1 MKGVRIFVRA
11 FFEKIVNH
19 QKLIITFFLLMA
31 LVSGVCSTMVGV
43 NYDMKDYL
51 PEDSPSS
58 VALDVMEE
66 NFDEAIP
73 NARVMIKNVS
83 VPEALTYK
91 ERLAACE
98 GVRKVTWLDD
108 ATSIETPLAMLDED
122 TVANYYKDETAL
134 FTVTIE
140 EDKTID
146 AVNAIREVIGDDN
159 AMSGDAVST
168 AIATQSTV
176 SEIRKIASFAVAF
189 VVVVL
194 CLTMT
199 SWLEPFVILF
209 GIGVAVVIN
218 AGTNL
223 IFGEISFVTNAAGN
237 ILQLAVSLDYSVFLM
252 HRYEEYHKEFENPKE
267 AMVEALC
274 RSTSS
279 ILSSGL
285 TTVISFLALIFMRFG
300 IGPDL
305 GIALAKGVTISL
317 VSAFVF
323 LPALVLTL
331 HCPIDKLRHRSFLP
345 SFEGFSKL
353 CTKVMVPMVVIFVL
367 CVVPSY
373 LALNHNDFYYG
384 SSHIF
389 GEETQIGADKAAIAD
404 VFGKSDNYVV
414 LVPRGDTA
422 KEKNLSEELERLH
435 GVDSIISYVD
445 SVGAEIPYS
454 YLDKETLAKLESD
467 DYSRMVVRVRTDY
480 EGEATFQLVDDIRSV
495 TQKYYP
501 NAYYLA
507 GEGVSTEDLRSTI
520 TADMKKVNFIAI
532 GAVFVV
538 LLFTMQSISLPVI
551 LVMAIETAIWMN
563 LSIPYFAGNNVFYIA
578 YLIISSIQLGA
589 TVDYAIL
596 FTDRYMEER
605 RNKNRKEAI
614 RVTAGAVTASVLT
627 SGSVLTVVGFLLGN
641 FSTHGILAQ
650 LGMFLACGALLSLTI
665 VLFVLPGLLYL
676 FDGVI
681 RHTTRGVHRIKE
693 LPQEEA

>member
-1 MKGVRIFVRA
+1 
-11 FFEKIVNH
+11 
-19 QKLIITFFLLMA
+19 
-31 LVSGVCSTMVGV
+31 
-43 NYDMKDYL
+43 
-51 PEDSPSS
+51 
-58 VALDVMEE
+58 
-66 NFDEAIP
+66 
-73 NARVMIKNVS
+73 
-83 VPEALTYK
+83 
-91 ERLAACE
+91 
-98 GVRKVTWLDD
+98 
-108 ATSIETPLAMLDED
+108 
-122 TVANYYKDETAL
+122 
-134 FTVTIE
+134 
-140 EDKTID
+140 
-146 AVNAIREVIGDDN
+146 
-159 AMSGDAVST
+159 
-168 AIATQSTV
+168 
-176 SEIRKIASFAVAF
+176 
-189 VVVVL
+189 
-194 CLTMT
+194 
-199 SWLEPFVILF
+199 
-209 GIGVAVVIN
+209 
-218 AGTNL
+218 
-223 IFGEISFVTNAAGN
+223 
-237 ILQLAVSLDYSVFLM
+237 
-252 HRYEEYHKEFENPKE
+252 
-267 AMVEALC
+267 
-274 RSTSS
+274 
-279 ILSSGL
+279 
-285 TTVISFLALIFMRFG
+285 
-300 IGPDL
+300 
-305 GIALAKGVTISL
+305 
-317 VSAFVF
+317 
-323 LPALVLTL
+323 
-331 HCPIDKLRHRSFLP
+331 
-345 SFEGFSKL
+345 
-353 CTKVMVPMVVIFVL
+353 MVPMVVIFVL

-373 LALNHNDFYYG
+373 LASNHNDFYYG

-507 GEGVSTEDLRSTI
+507 GEDVSTEDLRSTI

-614 RVTAGAVTASVLT
+614 RATAGAVTASVLT

-650 LGMFLACGALLSLTI
+650 LGMFLAWGALLSLTI

>member
-1 MKGVRIFVRA
+1 MRA
-11 FFEKIVNH
+11 FFEKVVNH
-19 QKLIITFFLLMA
+19 QKLIITFFVLMA

-91 ERLAACE
+91 ERLAAC
-98 GVRKVTWLDD
+98 
-108 ATSIETPLAMLDED
+108 
-122 TVANYYKDETAL
+122 
-134 FTVTIE
+134 
-140 EDKTID
+140 
-146 AVNAIREVIGDDN
+146 
-159 AMSGDAVST
+159 
-168 AIATQSTV
+168 
-176 SEIRKIASFAVAF
+176 
-189 VVVVL
+189 
-194 CLTMT
+194 
-199 SWLEPFVILF
+199 
-209 GIGVAVVIN
+209 
-218 AGTNL
+218 
-223 IFGEISFVTNAAGN
+223 
-237 ILQLAVSLDYSVFLM
+237 
-252 HRYEEYHKEFENPKE
+252 
-267 AMVEALC
+267 
-274 RSTSS
+274 
-279 ILSSGL
+279 
-285 TTVISFLALIFMRFG
+285 
-300 IGPDL
+300 
-305 GIALAKGVTISL
+305 
-317 VSAFVF
+317 
-323 LPALVLTL
+323 
-331 HCPIDKLRHRSFLP
+331 
-345 SFEGFSKL
+345 
-353 CTKVMVPMVVIFVL
+353 
-367 CVVPSY
+367 
-373 LALNHNDFYYG
+373 
-384 SSHIF
+384 
-389 GEETQIGADKAAIAD
+389 
-404 VFGKSDNYVV
+404 
-414 LVPRGDTA
+414 
-422 KEKNLSEELERLH
+422 
-435 GVDSIISYVD
+435 
-445 SVGAEIPYS
+445 
-454 YLDKETLAKLESD
+454 
-467 DYSRMVVRVRTDY
+467 
-480 EGEATFQLVDDIRSV
+480 
-495 TQKYYP
+495 
-501 NAYYLA
+501 
-507 GEGVSTEDLRSTI
+507 EGVSTEDLRSTI

-614 RVTAGAVTASVLT
+614 RATAGAVTASVLT

-650 LGMFLACGALLSLTI
+650 LGMFLAWGALLSLTI